1 MAIVRK
7 SDRVI
12 QVTVTGGN
20 GTPVTISTLADLEI
34 LVYQFPKRIIQ
45 RWLLSDSEITTVN
58 NAAGI
63 VSVNFDRANTQT
75 LNFKNDPCLLEV
87 VASFTDVDFE
97 GGIKRDVATGIE
109 LSIVEDSPTAY
120 EQ

>member
-1 MAIVRK
+1 MSIVRK

-34 LVYQFPKRIIQ
+34 LAYQFPKRIIQ
-45 RWLLSDSEITTVN
+45 RWLLSDAQITTVN

-63 VSVNFDRANTQT
+63 VSVNFDRTNTQM

-87 VASFTDVDFE
+87 VASFTDIDFE

>member
-1 MAIVRK
+1 MSIVRK

-20 GTPVTISTLADLEI
+20 GTPVTISTLSDLEV

-45 RWLLSDSEITTVN
+45 RWLLSDGDVTTVN
-58 NAAGI
+58 DVGGI
-63 VSVNFDRANTQT
+63 VSVNFDRANTQAM
-75 LNFKNDPCLLEV
+75 NFKNDPCLLEV
-87 VASFTDVDFE
+87 VASFVDLDFE

-109 LSIVEDSPTAY
+109 LAVVEDSPTAY

>member
-1 MAIVRK
+1 MSIVRK

-12 QVTVTGGN
+12 QVTVKDGN
-20 GTPVTISTLADLEI
+20 GSPITITTLDDLEI
-34 LVYQFPKRIIQ
+34 LAYQFPKRIIQ

-58 NAAGI
+58 NVGGI

-87 VASFTDVDFE
+87 VALFTDADFE
-97 GGIKRDVATGIE
+97 GGIRRDVATGIE
-109 LSIVEDSPTAY
+109 LEIVEDSPTAY

>member
-1 MAIVRK
+1 MSIVRK

-12 QVTVTGGN
+12 QVSVKDGN
-20 GTPVTISTLADLEI
+20 GTAITISTLNDLEI

-45 RWLLSDSEITTVN
+45 RWVKSDGDITTVN
-58 NAAGI
+58 DSGG
-63 VSVNFDRANTQT
+63 VVTVNFNRDNTQL

-87 VASFTDVDFE
+87 VALFTDADFE
-97 GGIKRDVATGIE
+97 GGIRRDVATGIE
-109 LSIVEDSPTAY
+109 LAIVEDSPTAY

>member
-1 MAIVRK
+1 MSIVRK

-20 GTPVTISTLADLEI
+20 GVPVTISTLDDLEV

-45 RWLLSDSEITTVN
+45 RWLMSDGDVTTVN
-58 NAAGI
+58 DIGGI
-63 VSVNFDRANTQT
+63 VSVNLDRARTQAM
-75 LNFKNDPCLLEV
+75 NFKNDPCLLEV
-87 VASFTDVDFE
+87 VASFADAYFE
-97 GGIKRDVATGIE
+97 GGIRRDVATGIE
-109 LSIVEDSPTAY
+109 LAIVEDSPTAY

>member
-1 MAIVRK
+1 MSIVRK

-12 QVTVTGGN
+12 QVTVMGGN
-20 GTPVTISTLADLEI
+20 GTPVTMSTLADLEI
-34 LVYQFPKRIIQ
+34 LAYQFPKRIIQ

>member
-1 MAIVRK
+1 
-7 SDRVI
+7 
-12 QVTVTGGN
+12 VTVTGGN

-34 LVYQFPKRIIQ
+34 LAYQFPKRIIQ

-87 VASFTDVDFE
+87 VASFTDIDFE

>member
-1 MAIVRK
+1 MSIVRK

-12 QVTVTGGN
+12 QVTVTDGN
-20 GTPVTISTLADLEI
+20 GTPVTIMTLGELEI

-45 RWLLSDSEITTVN
+45 RWQLTDGEITVVN
-58 NAAGI
+58 NAGGI

-87 VASFTDVDFE
+87 VASFFDVNFE
-97 GGIKRDVATGIE
+97 GGIRRDVATGIE

>member
-1 MAIVRK
+1 MSIVRK

-20 GTPVTISTLADLEI
+20 GTPVTVSTLADLEI
-34 LVYQFPKRIIQ
+34 LAYQFPKRIIQ

-87 VASFTDVDFE
+87 VASFTDVNFE

>member
-1 MAIVRK
+1 MNIVRK

-20 GTPVTISTLADLEI
+20 GTPVTISSLADLEI

-45 RWLLSDSEITTVN
+45 RWLLSDGDITTVN
-58 NAAGI
+58 NVGGV
-63 VSVNFDRANTQT
+63 VSVNFNRDNTQT

-87 VASFTDVDFE
+87 VASFNDVDFE
-97 GGIKRDVATGIE
+97 AGIKRDVATGIE
-109 LSIVEDSPTAY
+109 LAIVEDSPTAY

>member
-1 MAIVRK
+1 MSIVRK

-20 GTPVTISTLADLEI
+20 GTPVTISTLSDLEV

-45 RWLLSDSEITTVN
+45 RWLLSDGDVTTVN
-58 NAAGI
+58 DVGGI
-63 VSVNFDRANTQT
+63 VSVNLDRAKTKT
-75 LNFKNDPCLLEV
+75 LNFKNDPCLLQIS
-87 VASFTDVDFE
+87 AHFADPNFADGIRVD
-97 GGIKRDVATGIE
+97 IATGIE
-109 LSIVEDSPTAY
+109 LAVVEDSPTAY

>member
-1 MAIVRK
+1 MSIVRK

-34 LVYQFPKRIIQ
+34 LAYQFPKRIIQ

-87 VASFTDVDFE
+87 VASFTDIDFE

>member
-1 MAIVRK
+1 MSIVRK

-34 LVYQFPKRIIQ
+34 LAYQFPKRIIQ

-87 VASFTDVDFE
+87 VASFTDVNFE